1 MKLHAA
7 KRMHNVKLH
16 VDGEERPGW
25 LSGRDREPLVG
36 EEVFCTMGKGMV
48 VAVQGRT
55 GDGTRLLQ
63 ISLDLPGSP
72 PFYAAAS
79 NVLVHPM
86 TGAEREAAAPRR
98 ETGIDSASGGTEGW
112 LG

>member
-25 LSGRDREPLVG
+25 PSGRDREPLVG
-36 EEVFCTMGKGMV
+36 EEVFCTMGKGTV

-72 PFYAAAS
+72 PFFAAAS

-86 TGAEREAAAPRR
+86 TGAEREAAAPRP
-98 ETGIDSASGGTEGW
+98 ETGIDSVSGGTEGW

>member
-25 LSGRDREPLVG
+25 PSGRDREPLVG
-36 EEVFCTMGKGMV
+36 EEVFCTMGKGVV

-86 TGAEREAAAPRR
+86 TGAEREAAAPRP
-98 ETGIDSASGGTEGW
+98 ETGIDSVGGGTEGW